1 MLPTLPLIPTLAMSQ
16 WIVALLVVA
25 FLFVC
30 VLLILIILIQKPQGG
45 GLAGAFGSGAASGSG
60 QTVFGARTGDALT
73 IGTISVF
80 VLYLLVAIGLNY
92 AIRPTTQGPLVPT
105 AGSPPA
111 EQAPGAPGAP
121 ATAPGT
127 VPGNAP
133 GTVPAPTQ
141 TPPAEQAPSEPQ
153 P

>member
-1 MLPTLPLIPTLAMSQ
+1 MLSMLPLTPTLAMAQ
-16 WIVALLVVA
+16 WMLALMVVG

-45 GLAGAFGSGAASGSG
+45 GLSGAFGSGGAQGSG

-80 VLYLLVAIGLNY
+80 VLYLLVAVGLNY
-92 AIRPTTQGPLVPT
+92 AIRPSGPVIVAPT
-105 AGSPPA
+105 ATSA
-111 EQAPGAPGAP
+111 EQPATGSAP
-121 ATAPGT
+121 APEEAITTTNPATPFEP
-127 VPGNAP
+127 VPVREP
-133 GTVPAPTQ
+133 
-141 TPPAEQAPSEPQ
+141 EPQ

>member
-1 MLPTLPLIPTLAMSQ
+1 MLSILPFTPTLALAQ
-16 WIVALLVVA
+16 WMLALLVVG

-45 GLAGAFGSGAASGSG
+45 GLSGAFGSGAAQGSG

-80 VLYLLVAIGLNY
+80 VLYLLVAVGLNY
-92 AIRPTTQGPLVPT
+92 AIRPSGPVTVAPSASAT
-105 AGSPPA
+105 EPAGT
-111 EQAPGAPGAP
+111 AP
-121 ATAPGT
+121 APEEAITTTNPATPFEP
-127 VPGNAP
+127 VP
-133 GTVPAPTQ
+133 VR
-141 TPPAEQAPSEPQ
+141 ESEPQ

>member
-1 MLPTLPLIPTLAMSQ
+1 MLSTLPLIPTLALSQ

-92 AIRPTTQGPLVPT
+92 AIRPSTQGPLVPT

-111 EQAPGAPGAP
+111 EQAPATPGAP
-121 ATAPGT
+121 ATSPET
-127 VPGNAP
+127 TP
-133 GTVPAPTQ
+133 TPAPVQ

>member
-1 MLPTLPLIPTLAMSQ
+1 MLSTLPLIPTLAMSQ
-16 WIVALLVVA
+16 WIVALMVVA

-45 GLAGAFGSGAASGSG
+45 GLSGAFGSGAAAGSG

-92 AIRPTTQGPLVPT
+92 AIRPSSQGPLVPT
-105 AGSPPA
+105 AGTPPT
-111 EQAPGAPGAP
+111 EQAPSSAP
-121 ATAPGT
+121 ATVPETTSAPT
-127 VPGNAP
+127 
-133 GTVPAPTQ
+133 PAPVQ

>member
-1 MLPTLPLIPTLAMSQ
+1 MLSTLPLIPTLAMSQ
-16 WIVALLVVA
+16 WIVALMVVA

-45 GLAGAFGSGAASGSG
+45 GLSGAFGSGAAAGSG

-92 AIRPTTQGPLVPT
+92 AIRPSSQGPLVPT
-105 AGSPPA
+105 AGTPPT
-111 EQAPGAPGAP
+111 EQAPSAPTGAP
-121 ATAPGT
+121 ATVPETTSAPT
-127 VPGNAP
+127 
-133 GTVPAPTQ
+133 PAPVQ
-141 TPPAEQAPSEPQ
+141 APPAEQAPSEPQ